1 MLARIATALL
11 LSGAILAAP
20 QAAVARGITL
30 GFFDGQFSGGNPDPA
45 LSQAQQVGSR
55 VVRLMPRWDRIAP
68 TTRPANFDPT
78 NPDDPAYNWSQLDAD
93 VRAAQAHNQD
103 VLLTIFG
110 APTWAQGGDKPSG
123 QYGVNWKVDPQAVG
137 DFATAIARR
146 YSGTHLDPAGQSL
159 PRITDWQIWNEPNL
173 YTNFNPQWERVDG
186 EWQPSAPVRYRKVLN
201 AAYAALKAVSP
212 ENRVITAGTGPFG
225 DLDPGG
231 NRMGPLLFWQYL
243 LCLKRTVGC
252 DNPARFDVAS
262 HHPYSVR
269 GPSAHAANPND
280 ASVPDVR
287 KVAALVRTA
296 VRQRTALPSA
306 SKPMWVTELAWD
318 SSPPDPDGVPAAQQ
332 AAWLSKAVY
341 VLWKQGVS
349 LLTWFQVSDS
359 PPQPS
364 FAATNQGGVFLV
376 DGGRKPSADAY
387 RFPFVVVKQHKR
399 RLAWGLAPSPG
410 RVRLEEYRQGRWRAV
425 RTLIAPA
432 DRVFSAHLARGSS
445 RLRAVQGNVVSPS
458 R

>member
-1 MLARIATALL
+1 M
-11 LSGAILAAP
+11 LAAP
-20 QAAVARGITL
+20 QAAMARGITL
-30 GFFDGQFSGGNPDPA
+30 GFFDGQFSSQEPNRA
-45 LSQAQQVGSR
+45 LDEAQEVGSR
-55 VVRLMPRWDRIAP
+55 VVRLMPSWSAIAP
-68 TTRPANFDPT
+68 TTRPAGFDPT
-78 NPDDPAYNWSQLDAD
+78 NPDDPAYNWAQLDAD
-93 VRAAQAHNQD
+93 TRAAQAHRQTI
-103 VLLTIFG
+103 LLTIYG
-110 APTWAQGGDKPSG
+110 APTWAQGEDKPSG
-123 QYGVNWKVDPQAVG
+123 RYGANWKVDPGAVA

-146 YSGTHLDPAGQSL
+146 YSGSHLDPAGQPL
-159 PRITDWQIWNEPNL
+159 PKITDWQVWNEPNL
-173 YTNFNPQWERVDG
+173 YTTFNPQWERVG
-186 EWQPSAPVRYRKVLN
+186 GVWRPYAPVRYREVLN

-212 ENRVITAGTGPFG
+212 DNRVVTAGTGPFG

-231 NRMGPLLFWQYL
+231 NRMGPLLFWRYL
-243 LCLKRTVGC
+243 LCLKPTAGC
-252 DNPARFDVAS
+252 DDPARFDVAS

-296 VRQRTALPSA
+296 VRQRTALPPA

-332 AAWLSKAVY
+332 AAWLSKAIY

-349 LLTWFQVSDS
+349 LLTWFQVSDA

-387 RFPFVVVKQHKR
+387 RFPFVVLKQRKR
-399 RLAWGLAPSPG
+399 RLAWGLAPSAG
-410 RVRLEEYRQGRWRAV
+410 RVRLEEYRHGRWRTV
-425 RTLIAPA
+425 RNLTAPA
-432 DRVFSAHLARGSS
+432 NRVFSAHLGRGAT
-445 RLRAVQGNVVSPS
+445 RLRAVQGDVVSLS
-458 R
+458 A

>member
-30 GFFDGQFSGGNPDPA
+30 GFFDGQFSGANPDPA

-78 NPDDPAYNWSQLDAD
+78 NPDDPAYKWSQLDAD
-93 VRAAQAHNQD
+93 VRAAQAHNQA

-110 APTWAQGGDKPSG
+110 APTWAQGDDKPSG
-123 QYGVNWKVDPQAVG
+123 KYGVNWKVDPQAVG
-137 DFATAIARR
+137 DFATAIAWR
-146 YSGTHLDPAGQSL
+146 YSGTHLDQAGQPL
-159 PRITDWQIWNEPNL
+159 PKITDWQIWNEPNL

-186 EWQPSAPVRYRKVLN
+186 EWQPFAPVRYRQVLN

-231 NRMGPLLFWQYL
+231 NRIGPLWFWRYL
-243 LCLKRTVGC
+243 LCLERTPGC
-252 DNPARFDVAS
+252 EDPAHFDVAA

-269 GPSAHAANPND
+269 GPTAHAANPDD
-280 ASVPDVR
+280 ASVPDVGKIAR
-287 KVAALVRTA
+287 LVRTA
-296 VRQRTALPSA
+296 VSGGTALPRA
-306 SKPMWVTELAWD
+306 TKPTWVTELSWD

-332 AAWLSKAVY
+332 AAWLAKSAY

-349 LLTWFQVSDS
+349 LLTWFQVVDA
-359 PPQPS
+359 PPEPS
-364 FAATNQGGVFLV
+364 FAASYQGGVFLL
-376 DGGRKPSADAY
+376 DGTAKPSAAAY
-387 RFPFVVVKQHKR
+387 RFPVVALKR
-399 RLAWGLAPSPG
+399 RRNRLVWGVAPSAG
-410 RVRLEEYRQGRWRAV
+410 RVRIQESRHGHWRTI
-425 RTLIAPA
+425 RTVTAPS
-432 DRVFSAHLARGSS
+432 DRVFSMRLARGST
-445 RLRAVQGNVVSPS
+445 RLRAVQGDVVSPS
-458 R
+458 T